1 MKKTALLLLCG
12 ALFLGACSK
21 IECREEPSKDETLTG
36 EMVDVS
42 SFSNVARKVFVLN
55 EGQMGSNNATL
66 DFLRFPYGQYV
77 TSAFKKMNPSVG
89 AGLGDVGNDI
99 AVVDQEVWI
108 VVNNSGIVEVISA
121 VDEVEKKAISIPTP
135 RNICFDDKYA
145 YVTSWAG
152 AFATGSYDE
161 NWNYVITDSSNPKGQ
176 VYRIDLK
183 TKEVKGSVEVGYQPE
198 GIACYGD
205 KIYVANSGGISSQ
218 LPPTYSYD
226 NTVSIIDASSFT
238 VTKTVEVQVNLKNV
252 YSDDRGNIYVTS
264 LGNYYDVHSG
274 IYMFTAANPESILH
288 VSDYVS
294 FSALYNGSV
303 YWVGTESEFDW
314 NAESHDYT
322 AWTARF
328 GVKNVLSMRLTETT
342 PYSMAVL
349 DPNTILIGDAG
360 DYFNPGVV
368 NCYWKGSKLWSVQAG
383 VCPGHF
389 AIYK

>member
-21 IECREEPSKDETLTG
+21 IEYREEPSKDETLTG
-36 EMVDVS
+36 DMVDVS
-42 SFSNVARKVFVLN
+42 YFSTAARKVFVLN

-77 TSAFKKMNPSVG
+77 TSSFKKMNPSVG

-99 AVVDQEVWI
+99 AVVNQEVWI

-121 VDEVEKKAISIPTP
+121 VDEIEKKAISVPTP
-135 RNICFDDKYA
+135 RNICFDDNYA

-176 VYRIDLK
+176 VYRINLQ
-183 TKEVKGSVEVGYQPE
+183 TKQVEGSVEVGYQPE
-198 GIACYGD
+198 GIACYDG
-205 KIYVANSGGISSQ
+205 KLYVANSGGISSQ
-218 LPPTYSYD
+218 LPPSYSYD
-226 NTVSIIDASSFT
+226 NTISIIDVASFT

-252 YSDDRGNIYVTS
+252 YSDGRGNIYVTT

-274 IYMFTAANPESILH
+274 LYMITADNPDRVLH

-294 FSALYNGSV
+294 FSAFYDGSV
-303 YWVGTESEFDW
+303 YCVGTESEFDW
-314 NAESHDYT
+314 YAESHVYE
-322 AWTARF
+322 AWTARY
-328 GVKNVLSMRLTETT
+328 GIKNDLTLRLTETT
-342 PYSMAVL
+342 PYSMAVI

-368 NCYWKGSKLWSVQAG
+368 NCYWNGAKFWSVQAG